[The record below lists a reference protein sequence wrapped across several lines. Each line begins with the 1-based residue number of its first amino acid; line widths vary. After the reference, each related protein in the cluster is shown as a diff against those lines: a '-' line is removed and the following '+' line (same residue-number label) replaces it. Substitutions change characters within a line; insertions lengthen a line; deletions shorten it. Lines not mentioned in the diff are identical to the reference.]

1 MVRHGAFRCVLVRPI
16 QSHAHTDILQSHR
29 GANLPDAFAN
39 IQTAQMLSVTADNTS
54 SNDTLVMELAD
65 LNAHFTVDT
74 SQTRCFLHIVNLVAK
89 LLICKFDAPKSKAS
103 MADDPELVKLTAD
116 IEIEDTQTAEED
128 PNKDTESEDNEEG
141 WVNELYLL
149 DEEERGQLMDSI
161 HPLH

>member
-1 MVRHGAFRCVLVRPI
+1 
-16 QSHAHTDILQSHR
+16 
-29 GANLPDAFAN
+29 
-39 IQTAQMLSVTADNTS
+39 MLSVTADNTS

-161 HPLH
+161 HPLKLVLAQVIALNGNCNSLALTELPHSSGNLHTKSSIR